1 MVGMGVKRLVDS
13 EKEAQTDYSAA
24 EKAARKKKDKV
35 ASKTF
40 SHIRAEEAEHES
52 MLKRLGER

>member
-1 MVGMGVKRLVDS
+1 MVGMGVKHLIAS
-13 EKEAQTDYSAA
+13 EKEAQSEYSTAD
-24 EKAARKKKDKV
+24 KAAKKKKDKP

-40 SHIRAEEAEHES
+40 RHIRSEEVEHEG